1 MRNLS
6 IAKMS
11 MLDNSYRYFTVTVDR
26 YERQCMEGII
36 SHAGEP
42 LCIRYGNFLEL
53 VLQMNQI
60 FDRMSCPKQTMEFR
74 QFSGTDYPAL
84 KVKKCKKAY
93 KGKLATFQIYV
104 KFRYDASWQGN
115 ITWLEGER
123 TEHFESILQMI
134 QLIDEI
140 LIGRYRIKDPR
151 KGARTCQVAVN
162 SYDSGLLEGSV
173 QNAFIN
179 HLEEFKGTIGLAD
192 AMVHLFEVGIGRS
205 ASGIAPGECKIISEE
220 TWGTYRK
227 GGRRATFVIKILYRE
242 HSTWQGVICWRET
255 GEKQAFRSFLEM
267 IILMASALESGRR
280 ENECEDRYYTDN
292 RQKTIKEG

>member
-1 MRNLS
+1 MS

>member
-1 MRNLS
+1 MS

-84 KVKKCKKAY
+84 KVIKCKKAY

>member
-1 MRNLS
+1 MS

-36 SHAGEP
+36 SNAGEP

-227 GGRRATFVIKILYRE
+227 GGRKATFVIKILYRE

>member
-1 MRNLS
+1 MS

-26 YERQCMEGII
+26 YERQCMDGII

>member
-1 MRNLS
+1 MS

-36 SHAGEP
+36 SNAGEP

>member
-1 MRNLS
+1 MS

-36 SHAGEP
+36 SNAGEL

>member
-1 MRNLS
+1 MS

-36 SHAGEP
+36 SNAGEP

-192 AMVHLFEVGIGRS
+192 AMIHLFEVGIGRS

>member
-1 MRNLS
+1 MS

-60 FDRMSCPKQTMEFR
+60 FDRMSCPKQAMEFR

>member
-1 MRNLS
+1 MS

-36 SHAGEP
+36 SHAGEIP
-42 LCIRYGNFLEL
+42 GIRYGSFLEL

-60 FDRMSCPKQTMEFR
+60 FNRMSCPKQTMEFR
-74 QFSGTDYPAL
+74 RFSGTDYPAP
-84 KVKKCKKAY
+84 KVKECKKACN
-93 KGKLATFQIYV
+93 GKLATFQIYV
-104 KFRYDASWQGN
+104 KFRYDASWQGD
-115 ITWLEGER
+115 ITWLEEER

-140 LIGRYRIKDPR
+140 LTGRYRIKDPG

-162 SYDSGLLEGSV
+162 SCDSGLLEGSV

-220 TWGTYRK
+220 TWDTYRK
-227 GGRRATFVIKILYRE
+227 GGRKATFVIKILYRE

-267 IILMASALESGRR
+267 IILMASALESGRG
-280 ENECEDRYYTDN
+280 ENECEDRSYIDN